1 MKKQRWIGLALA
13 AGFVAIGAQADL
25 YKFVVPLDGAQEAPG
40 PGDPDGSGTAVL
52 IIDSTALSIDWEI
65 TVDGILLPPTGAHI
79 HNAPVGVA
87 GPVRVDFSAQ
97 LSGSGLVD
105 PDLAGVLAN
114 PADWYVNVHTA
125 EFRAGAIRGQ
135 LSDPILVPE
144 ASTWFAGAAVGV
156 LGWLSYRRRQRV
168 PAESR

>member
-1 MKKQRWIGLALA
+1 MKSRPWIGWALA
-13 AGFVAIGAQADL
+13 TGLIACGAQAEL
-25 YKFVVPLDGAQEAPG
+25 YKFVVPLEGAQEAPG

-79 HNAPVGVA
+79 HNAPFGVA

-105 PDLAGVLAN
+105 ADLAGVLAN
-114 PADWYVNVHTA
+114 PANWYVNVHTT

-135 LSDPILVPE
+135 LTEPIVVPE
-144 ASTWFAGAAVGV
+144 ASTWLAGGALSA
-156 LGWLSYRRRQRV
+156 LGWLGYRRRRQSV
-168 PAESR
+168 TPS